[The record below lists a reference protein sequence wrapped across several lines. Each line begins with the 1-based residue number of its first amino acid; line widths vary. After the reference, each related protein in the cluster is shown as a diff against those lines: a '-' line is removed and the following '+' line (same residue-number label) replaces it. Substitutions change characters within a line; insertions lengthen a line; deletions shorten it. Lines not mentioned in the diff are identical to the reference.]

1 MMRNELM
8 RQLAVLPE
16 DTLIG
21 VQLGDQHVDATR
33 LVPWGDEGFVDLQ
46 CHAADLLQVLREWR
60 MPAQQ
65 REQII
70 VAASTVSPS
79 ARRSIMAEL
88 LTAQETMALQ
98 LEPGRWFLPGTPP

>member
-1 MMRNELM
+1 MMRNELL

-21 VQLGDQHVDATR
+21 VQLGDQHVDAIG

-46 CHAADLLQVLREWR
+46 CHAADLLEVLREWK
-60 MPAQQ
+60 MPAHQ

-70 VAASTVSPS
+70 IAASKVSPL

-88 LTAQETMALQ
+88 LTAQQANAFQ